1 MKRPIFVLLPLVSAG
16 MIASAATTCT
26 YLVSGSR
33 MVLQGDCTTD
43 APIIVP
49 NGMTHDGAGHK
60 VTAVDPPGNHF
71 RGAVIQNGGASANVV
86 DTVIE
91 TAGLAD
97 FCQGGRD
104 SLAGILFD
112 GASGSV
118 SRNVI
123 LSTNKGGHQGVRSSC
138 QEGNAIE
145 VINFGSAPGRPL
157 VKIDSNKISD
167 YQKTG
172 IVVSGDMDGIVTG
185 NTVIGAGPQ
194 GFIGQNG
201 IQIGS
206 GAYARVTG
214 NTVTGNSYTGRGT
227 ASGGIIVASGP
238 LHKSGYSLGI
248 EISSNYLSGNDV
260 GIWLMQTTE
269 RGDAPVL
276 PTQIKVVD
284 NVITNDALT
293 NGAKYQAGITAH
305 GNNDTI
311 TGNHISGAGYDP
323 ATVRGSTFEIDD
335 YRFNAT
341 H

>member
-1 MKRPIFVLLPLVSAG
+1 MKKPIFLLLLALSMA

-26 YLVSGSR
+26 YLVSGSS
-33 MVLQGDCTTD
+33 MVLQDDCTTD

-49 NGMTHDGAGHK
+49 NGMTHDGTGHK
-60 VTAVDPPGNHF
+60 ITATDPPGNHF

-91 TAGLAD
+91 TVGLAD
-97 FCQGGRD
+97 FCQTGAD

-112 GASGSV
+112 GAAGNV

-123 LSTNKGGHQGVRSSC
+123 LSVNKNRRPGVRSSC

-145 VINFGSAPGRPL
+145 VMNLGSAPGRL
-157 VKIDSNKISD
+157 RVTIDSNKISD

-172 IVVSGDMDGIVTG
+172 IMVSGDVDGLVTG
-185 NTVIGAGPQ
+185 NTITGAGPQ

-201 IQIGS
+201 IQIGF
-206 GAYARVTG
+206 GAHARVIG
-214 NTVTGNSYTGRGT
+214 NTVAGNSYAGSGT

-238 LHKSGYSLGI
+238 LQKSRYSFGI
-248 EISSNYLSGNDV
+248 EISSNYLYGNDV
-260 GIWLMQTTE
+260 GVWLMQTTE
-269 RGDAPVL
+269 EGDAPVL

-311 TGNHISGAGYDP
+311 TGNRISGAGYDS
-323 ATVRGSTFEIDD
+323 ATLPGSTFALDD
-335 YRFNAT
+335 YRYNPMR
-341 H
+341 